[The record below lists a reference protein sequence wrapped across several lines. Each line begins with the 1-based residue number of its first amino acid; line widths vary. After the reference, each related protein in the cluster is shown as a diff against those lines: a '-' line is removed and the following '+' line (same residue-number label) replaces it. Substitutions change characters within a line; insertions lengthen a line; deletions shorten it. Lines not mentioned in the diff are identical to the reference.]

1 MKRIF
6 FVVPLALLAFA
17 AACSDSSPSADPG
30 TDGGPPVDVPDGGGP
45 IDPDGGTLPDG
56 APLGKTLTFMTLNM
70 HGYHAMN
77 EKPRF
82 FEDRA
87 GAVTEAASSPFYF
100 TRAEL
105 DRGNAARLDAL
116 ADDLKTRLPDVIA
129 LQEVGAGS
137 PDVARDC
144 ATFDNAPLADSPSAN
159 TARRLASRLS
169 AQGYS
174 AEVACRGNVG
184 WNTDANTFK
193 DRRVVTISGSAKS
206 VVHEFDSNPY
216 PGGILVEGFGLLY
229 RAPLTAVDATTIDV
243 VINAKNERTKAQLV
257 RLELEGTSIV
267 VVNVHGGHKVQHFEQ
282 AVAVRKAVSEYLV
295 KTPGPHRVVFLGDF
309 NSRLHRPTNPVFLD
323 EPSIVP
329 WEIEVKGEYSY
340 RDGDA
345 TSSFTA
351 LRDKLRALNASSYK
365 SFATLPEGEAN
376 TRIDAA
382 IGTMRTWLAS
392 KPEPLVFTEALSVAE
407 ATGACKP
414 PKTGFGACE
423 TDARIDHVFFAA
435 GLSLVESHAL
445 YTNADDHALAG
456 TLSDHPAVVSTLRLD
471 R

>member
-1 MKRIF
+1 MKR
-6 FVVPLALLAFA
+6 VLPVLLVLV
-17 AACSDSSPSADPG
+17 AACSEPSPSATPAN
-30 TDGGPPVDVPDGGGP
+30 DGGAPIDVPDGGGS
-45 IDPDGGTLPDG
+45 IDPDAGTLPDG
-56 APLGKTLTFMTLNM
+56 APIGKTLTFMTLNL

-82 FEDRA
+82 FEDRG

-116 ADDLKTRLPDVIA
+116 ADDLKTRLPDVVA

-144 ATFDNAPLADSPSAN
+144 ATFDNAPLTDSPSAN
-159 TARRLASRLS
+159 TARRLATRLS
-169 AQGYS
+169 AQDYS
-174 AEVACRGNVG
+174 VEVACRGNVG

-193 DRRVVTISGSAKS
+193 DRRIVTMNGNVKS

-216 PGGILVEGFGLLY
+216 PGGILVEGFGILY
-229 RAPLTAVDATTIDV
+229 RAPLKAVDAATIDV
-243 VINAKNERTKAQLV
+243 VINANGERTKAQLV
-257 RLELEGTSIV
+257 ALDADGKSVV

-282 AVAVRKAVSEYLV
+282 AVAIRKAVGDYLA
-295 KTPGPHRVVFLGDF
+295 KTPGPHHVVFLGDF
-309 NSRLHRPTNPVFLD
+309 NSRLHRPMNPVFLD

-340 RDGDA
+340 RDADA

-351 LRDKLRALNASSYK
+351 LRDKMRALNASSYK

-376 TRIDAA
+376 ARIDAA
-382 IGTMRTWLAS
+382 IGSLKTWLAS

-407 ATGACKP
+407 ANGACKP

-423 TDARIDHVFFAA
+423 TDARIDHVFFAG

>member
-1 MKRIF
+1 LR
-6 FVVPLALLAFA
+6 LLAALLFLSAICG
-17 AACSDSSPSADPG
+17 ACSDATTSSSAAQP
-30 TDGGPPVDVPDGGGP
+30 DGGSSVDVPDGGEP
-45 IDPDGGTLPDG
+45 VDPDGGTLPDG
-56 APLGKTLTFMTLNM
+56 APLGKTLTFMTLNL

-77 EKPRF
+77 EKPRY

-116 ADDLKTRLPDVIA
+116 ANDLTTRLPDVIA

-159 TARRLASRLS
+159 TARRLAARLS

-174 AEVACRGNVG
+174 VEVACRGNVG
-184 WNTDANTFK
+184 WNTDASTFK
-193 DRRVVTISGSAKS
+193 DRRIVTLSGSVKT

-229 RAPLTAVDATTIDV
+229 RAPLKATDATTLDV
-243 VINAKNERTKAQLV
+243 VINSNGEHTKAQLV
-257 RLELEGTSIV
+257 ALESEGKSIV

-282 AVAVRKAVSEYLV
+282 AVAIRKAVSDYLV
-295 KTPGPHRVVFLGDF
+295 KKPGPHRVVFLGDF
-309 NSRLHRPTNPVFLD
+309 NSRLHRPNNPVFLD

-340 RDGDA
+340 RDA
-345 TSSFTA
+345 SSTSSFTA
-351 LRDKLRALNASSYK
+351 LRDKMRALNASTYK

-376 TRIDAA
+376 ARIDAA
-382 IGTMRTWLAS
+382 IGKLRSWIET
-392 KPEPLVFTEALSVAE
+392 KPEPLVFTEALSSA
-407 ATGACKP
+407 AAGACKP

-423 TDARIDHVFFAA
+423 TDARIDHLFFAG

-445 YTNADDHALAG
+445 YVNADDHLLSG
-456 TLSDHPAVVSTLRLD
+456 TYSDHPAVSATLGLD
-471 R
+471 P